1 MKIDL
6 LIYLKLK
13 PMKRFIG
20 FLLIIITLSPVL
32 QAQFLKFGVCAG
44 LSSSNVN
51 FSDVKNVVSGT
62 THYNIVAAN
71 ATVGYHFGLFGR
83 IKVAALFIQPEL
95 LFTSSGGQ
103 VKIQEA
109 GKPDVLKNQT
119 FNNIEIPVLAGL
131 KFGPARIEAGPVA
144 SFLLSQKSNFLDAT
158 AYTADF
164 KKATIGYQA
173 GVGLDFFKTV
183 TIDLKYE
190 GSLSRLGS
198 GITVNNISYPFSSRN
213 SQLILSVGLFF

>member
-1 MKIDL
+1 MKRIIGLL
-6 LIYLKLK
+6 LIVTA
-13 PMKRFIG
+13 INSG
-20 FLLIIITLSPVL
+20 L
-32 QAQFLKFGVCAG
+32 QAQFLKFGICAG
-44 LSSSNVN
+44 LSSSSVRFN
-51 FSDVKNVVSGT
+51 DVTNIVSGST
-62 THYNIVAAN
+62 SYNIVASN
-71 ATVGYHFGLFGR
+71 ALVGFHFGLFSR
-83 IKVAALFIQPEL
+83 IKILNIFIQPEL

-109 GKPDVLKNQT
+109 GKPDVLKDQK
-119 FNNIEIPVLAGL
+119 FNKIDIPVLAGL

-144 SFLLSQKSNFLDAT
+144 SFMLSQKSNFLDAT

-173 GVGLDFFKTV
+173 GVGLDFFKTITV
-183 TIDLKYE
+183 DLKYE

-198 GITVNNISYPFSSRN
+198 GITVGGNSYPFSSRN